1 MIPTD
6 PRFFV
11 DPTPSLG
18 ARLGQILGRGA
29 SAYTKN
35 ALERR
40 AYRALNIPEETSYL
54 SPQVQSAYIKQSQK
68 NKVAPYIMDLLN
80 KRQGESIDG
89 NFLLPAGRTQPPTAP
104 AVSPLL
110 GVPTVPTEV
119 QDVGTTNVR
128 TTQPILPGVPNAT
141 ETETVSET
149 IPDPTEST
157 MQPPQPVSVP
167 EGIRLPSYIQKPV
180 FDQQDVNKI
189 AFLDP
194 KAAKVFQ
201 TQIDNYNRDLKDFGI
216 AQEKQAQPTI
226 DRANT
231 LSTGLAR
238 QQYGIDSMRDAIR
251 RGGRFGL
258 DYIAQRF
265 KIPFLGSPDFLATPA
280 GSQLTTVKKQ
290 FLITDIEGL
299 PRPNMFIDKKIDEA
313 YPQVGKSQ
321 AANNTTLE
329 VLQAKH
335 DIESKYVELAN
346 QFAEEDRQNY
356 GFVQAN
362 LQKRVTE
369 NLNQYAKD
377 RYKITERRLIDI
389 NYPDTV
395 PFRVMDPQTNKYK
408 YFVVPHSEVDT
419 MLNNGAEVY
428 DF

>member
-1 MIPTD
+1 MVPID

-11 DPTPSLG
+11 DPTPPIG

-40 AYRALNIPEETSYL
+40 AYRALGLPEEAANL

-68 NKVAPYIMDLLN
+68 NKVAPYIADLLN
-80 KRQGESIDG
+80 NRQNEQTDG
-89 NFLLPAGRTQPPTAP
+89 NYLLPAGQTQPPTAP
-104 AVSPLL
+104 TVSPLP
-110 GVPTVPTEV
+110 GVPTIPTTA
-119 QDVGTTNVR
+119 TTSPS
-128 TTQPILPGVPNAT
+128 PILPGVPTASDVTIPQTNDSITT
-141 ETETVSET
+141 EQPIETVET
-149 IPDPTEST
+149 TI
-157 MQPPQPVSVP
+157 PQPVSP
-167 EGIRLPSYIQKPV
+167 PQGIRLPSYIQRPV
-180 FDQQDVNKI
+180 FNQQDVN
-189 AFLDP
+189 ALAVLDP
-194 KAAKVFQ
+194 KAAKIYQ
-201 TQIDNYNRDLKDFGI
+201 EQINKYNADLKDFGEK
-216 AQEKQAQPTI
+216 QEKQAQPTI

-265 KIPFLGSPDFLATPA
+265 GLPFLATPE
-280 GSQLTTVKKQ
+280 GSQLNTVKKQ

-299 PRPNMFIDKKIDEA
+299 PRPNLFIDKKVDEA
-313 YPQVGKSQ
+313 YPQLGKSE

-335 DIESKYVELAN
+335 DIESKYVELSN
-346 QFAEEDRQNY
+346 QFAAEDRQNY

-369 NLNQYAKD
+369 NLNEYAQD
-377 RYKITERRLIDI
+377 RYKLTERRLIDI
-389 NYPDTV
+389 NYPDKV
-395 PFRVMDPQTNKYK
+395 PFKLMNPDTKKYD
-408 YFVVPHSEVDT
+408 YFVVPHEQVDY
-419 MLNNGAEVY
+419 MLNNGAEVDY
-428 DF
+428 EF